1 MTNNGR
7 RRGGDPETEA
17 HGLHIVRL
25 HQALEDWR
33 AVRRLAR
40 MHGWSPIAAALI
52 EIEITTLE
60 REIAERVRELF

>member
-1 MTNNGR
+1 
-7 RRGGDPETEA
+7 
-17 HGLHIVRL
+17 
-25 HQALEDWR
+25 
-33 AVRRLAR
+33 